1 MSKNRNNSKIL
12 GNVKYRSVL
21 RMNQSYQKSRS
32 WKSAIWELDITLV
45 NLKIFRKKGDKLSEI
60 IYIVELDELFSKNG
74 V

>member
-12 GNVKYRSVL
+12 GNVKFRSVL
-21 RMNQSYQKSRS
+21 RMNQAYQKSRS
-32 WKSAIWELDITLV
+32 WKSAIWKLEITLV

-60 IYIVELDELFSKNG
+60 IYIVELDELFPKNG